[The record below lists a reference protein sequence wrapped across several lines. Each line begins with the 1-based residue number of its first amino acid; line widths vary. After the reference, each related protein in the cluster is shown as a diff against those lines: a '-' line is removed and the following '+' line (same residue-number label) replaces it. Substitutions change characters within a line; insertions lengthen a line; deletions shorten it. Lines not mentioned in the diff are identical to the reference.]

1 VIVLDEEV
9 SIGRP
14 REAVFDYLADL
25 RHYPEWQPAVK
36 RAELVGGGQP
46 KTGSR
51 IRLLVAGPG
60 KDVDVDGEITQL
72 ERPERLGLRSL
83 TGPAKLQAAVVFERA
98 NEGAGGTLLRIHAEL
113 QPTGLLR
120 FAEGVIRDRIR
131 QELPAMLSDLRDRV
145 EREVPA
151 APGVAASASRGARPP
166 KAT

>member
-1 VIVLDEEV
+1 VIVLDEEL
-9 SIGRP
+9 SIDRP

-72 ERPERLGLRSL
+72 ERPERLALRSL
-83 TGPAKLQAAVVFERA
+83 TGPAKLQAAVVFER
-98 NEGAGGTLLRIHAEL
+98 GDGPGDTLLKIHAEL

-131 QELPAMLSDLRDRV
+131 QELPPMLSDLRERV
-145 EREVPA
+145 EREIPVPRA
-151 APGVAASASRGARPP
+151 GGKPP
-166 KAT
+166 KTA

>member
-9 SIGRP
+9 SIDRP

-72 ERPERLGLRSL
+72 ERPERLALRSL
-83 TGPAKLQAAVVFERA
+83 TGPAKLQAAVVFERS
-98 NEGAGGTLLRIHAEL
+98 NEAGGTLLKIHAEL

-131 QELPAMLSDLRDRV
+131 QELPPMLSELRERV
-145 EREVPA
+145 EREIPVAPA
-151 APGVAASASRGARPP
+151 GAKPRRP
-166 KAT
+166 A

>member
-9 SIGRP
+9 SIDRP
-14 REAVFDYLADL
+14 REGVFDYLADL

-36 RAELVGGGQP
+36 RAELVDGGTP

-60 KDVDVDGEITQL
+60 KDVDVDGEITEL
-72 ERPERLGLRSL
+72 VRPERLALRSL
-83 TGPAKLQAAVVFERA
+83 SGPAKLQAAVAFERSDKA
-98 NEGAGGTLLRIHAEL
+98 GGGTLLRIHAEL

-120 FAEGVIRDRIR
+120 FAEGMIRDRIR
-131 QELPAMLSDLRDRV
+131 QELPNLLSDLRDRV

-151 APGVAASASRGARPP
+151 PTRSR
-166 KAT
+166 

>member
-60 KDVDVDGEITQL
+60 KDVDVDGEITEL
-72 ERPERLGLRSL
+72 ERPERLALRSL

-98 NEGAGGTLLRIHAEL
+98 SEAGGTLLRIHAEL

-131 QELPAMLSDLRDRV
+131 QELPPMLSDLRERV
-145 EREVPA
+145 EREIP
-151 APGVAASASRGARPP
+151 VARAGAKPP
-166 KAT
+166 KTA